1 MLMPKKTKY
10 RKVQRGTMKGKARK
24 ATTLEYGEFGLI
36 AAEPGWITARQIE
49 SIRVTISRKLKKVGK
64 FFLRI
69 FPQKS
74 VSKKPA
80 ETRMGKGKG
89 SPEFWVFTAKTG
101 RVLCE
106 IGGIPRDKAQTILR
120 TAACKLPIKT
130 RFIDKQHLVVGVNPP
145 AEPAQQTVSTQQ
157 TAS

>member
-10 RKVQRGTMKGKARK
+10 RKTQRGTMKGQARK
-24 ATTLEYGEFGLI
+24 GITLAFGEYGL
-36 AAEPGWITARQIE
+36 AVTEPGWITARQIE

-89 SPEFWVFTAKTG
+89 SPEFWVFPAKRG
-101 RVLCE
+101 RILCE
-106 IGGIPRDKAQTILR
+106 ISGLTRLEAQAVLR
-120 TAACKLPIKT
+120 IAACKLPLKT
-130 RFIDKQHLVVGVNPP
+130 RFIEKQQGQAGQQVEVNVPTGV
-145 AEPAQQTVSTQQ
+145 AG
-157 TAS
+157 